1 MTGAIDVVVVAT
13 VVVVDV
19 DVVVVVLVVVGGTV
33 LFETDIA
40 TELSTSMATTSAGE
54 EPHDTTTNNIE
65 KAKLG
70 AINRERRGFT
80 AKDYAGPQQECEP
93 NPFSGANGM
102 SDGSFRRE

>member
-19 DVVVVVLVVVGGTV
+19 DVDVVVVVLVVVGGMM

-54 EPHDTTTNNIE
+54 EPHDTHINKEN
-65 KAKLG
+65 ARVG
-70 AINRERRGFT
+70 ALISLSRTVMYR
-80 AKDYAGPQQECEP
+80 D
-93 NPFSGANGM
+93 
-102 SDGSFRRE
+102 